1 MDIKSYN
8 SFSEYHPLVNFL
20 YFTVVIMFSMIFQH
34 PVLLVISIISSFSYT
49 IILNGIKALK
59 FNLYFLL
66 PMLFMVIALNPLF
79 SHQGMTILFYI
90 DNKPITFESFIY
102 GIVTAMVLVTMVM
115 WFSSYNK
122 VITSDKIIY
131 LFSKTIP
138 SIALLISMTLS
149 FVPKF
154 KVQLKKIRMS
164 QRNIGRDINNGNFY
178 EKAKHGCRIIS
189 ILIMWALEN
198 GVQTADSMRSRG
210 YGLRGRTHFSLY
222 KMDKRD
228 KLTLSIM
235 GVLIA
240 ICMLGYL
247 GGKNT
252 MQFYPYIQMKKIE
265 VIDYIIYLTYIILV
279 FFPIII
285 EVFEALRWRLLK
297 SNI

>member
-1 MDIKSYN
+1 MEVKSYN

-20 YFTVVIMFSMIFQH
+20 YFSVVIIFSMMFQQ
-34 PVLLVISIISSFSYT
+34 PVLLVISIVASFIYT
-49 IILNGIKALK
+49 IMLNGIKALK

-66 PMLFMVIALNPLF
+66 PMLLVVIALNPLF
-79 SHQGMTILFYI
+79 SHEGMTILFYI
-90 DNKPITFESFIY
+90 NNKPITLESIIY
-102 GIVTAMVLVTMVM
+102 GIVTAMMLVTMVM

-122 VITSDKIIY
+122 VITSEKMIY

-154 KVQLKKIRMS
+154 KAQLKKITIS
-164 QRNIGRDINNGNFY
+164 QRNIGRDISNGSFY
-178 EKAKHGCRIIS
+178 EKAKHGCRIMS

-235 GVLIA
+235 ALLIT

-247 GGKNT
+247 VDKNT
-252 MQFYPYIQMKKIE
+252 MQFYPYIKMGKIG
-265 VIDYIIYLTYIILV
+265 VIDYVIYLAYTILA

-285 EVFEALRWRLLK
+285 EGVEVLRWRSLRSK
-297 SNI
+297 I

>member
-90 DNKPITFESFIY
+90 DNKPI
-102 GIVTAMVLVTMVM
+102 TMVM

-228 KLTLSIM
+228 KLTLAIM

-247 GGKNT
+247 CGKNT

-265 VIDYIIYLTYIILV
+265 VIDYIIYLAYIILV

-285 EVFEALRWRLLK
+285 EVVEALRWRLLK
-297 SNI
+297 SKI